1 MANQELKPPAVFGAI
16 CAVSADIA
24 KKGVSKDRKNEQ
36 QGFKFRG
43 IDDVMNA
50 LSSSLSANGLCIL
63 PEALERNENE
73 VITKSGCVL
82 RFVVVKVK
90 FSIIAAADGSQHDV
104 IMYGEAMDSGDKAT
118 NKAMSAAYKY
128 MALQVFCIPT
138 IGDDADSVTHEI
150 VKPPAIKPPKQP
162 NAPTAQ
168 IDIASIDLALIA
180 CDTVDAIGSYYKSIG
195 SPKDTAIIERFAAR
209 KAQLNEIKG

>member
-1 MANQELKPPAVFGAI
+1 MDNNQSKPPAVLRAI
-16 CAVSADIA
+16 CNVSADIA

-50 LSSSLSANGLCIL
+50 LSSSLSANGLCIF
-63 PEALERNENE
+63 PIALERNESE
-73 VITKSGCVL
+73 VITKSGGVL

-90 FSIIAAADGSQHDV
+90 FVIMCAEDGSEHQV

-150 VKPPAIKPPKQP
+150 VKPPAIKPQKQTP
-162 NAPTAQ
+162 
-168 IDIASIDLALIA
+168 SIEEIESALVA
-180 CDTVDAIGSYYKSIG
+180 CNTVESIGSYYKSIG
-195 SPKDTAIIERFAAR
+195 SPKDSAIIERFAAR
-209 KAQLNEIKG
+209 KAQLNEVKE